1 MPNLFI
7 QSEMSVVEQEP
18 TQALHYGEQ
27 VDLKL
32 EVAKFEAGYM
42 EHAFARFGI
51 QGRQQPALE
60 WTALPLSES
69 VSVMNSLD

>member
-32 EVAKFEAGYM
+32 EVAKFEAGIWSM
-42 EHAFARFGI
+42 PLHVLEI